1 MSVAFKPAELPQ
13 AASSG
18 SSGRAA
24 GIAARLRQNAK
35 GMLTPTVIVGL
46 VILGIFA
53 LLAVI
58 GPYIAS
64 SNPSATTAAV
74 LQAPSLHHLLGT
86 TQTGQDVL
94 SELLVGTRTS
104 MVVAFTAGA
113 FATLLAVLIGTASGL
128 IGGLADELLSAL
140 TNVFLVIP
148 ALPLAIVLAGYM
160 PNGGEIALVLVIS
173 LTGWSWSARVIR
185 VQALSL
191 RNRDYVLAARA
202 SGESTLH
209 LVLVETVPDLL
220 PVIAI
225 QFLSLVLFAI
235 LTEAGLAF
243 LGLGGTSGWSWGNM
257 LYWATE
263 DTAWSQ
269 GAWWWF
275 LPPGLCIAL
284 VGTSLALI
292 NFGTDEVLNPRLR
305 SARIARSQTKR
316 AGTRRSVDG
325 RSVDG
330 RSVDG
335 RSVDGRSVDRRSEGL
350 RGAAGGSD
358 QPGTLSAPDQSAS
371 DAKRDVL
378 LEVRDLTV
386 AYQTNDEPI
395 RAVRNVSF
403 ELRRGEVLGIA
414 GESGCGKSTLA
425 YAICQVQRPPAVIT
439 GGSLRY
445 RQTVGSPQ
453 VDLLALTAKERSSFR
468 WQEMAVVFQSAM
480 NSLNPVIDVQAQL
493 TDSLAS
499 HRPSWTKAQRVA
511 RAAEVLTMVGISKN
525 RLRSYPHELSG
536 GMRQRVAI
544 AMALVLEP
552 KIVIMDEPTTA
563 LDVVVQREILEQFTD
578 LRQVLDFSVIFITH
592 DLSLLFEF
600 ADRIAVMYAGAIVE
614 VGRSADLYQRPGH
627 PYTHGLGSCFPNVT
641 GPLKAVRGIPG
652 SPPDL
657 RNLPQGCAFEARCEY
672 HLPAC
677 AMQRPVLVPGRPPLH
692 EESLVACFLH
702 DPRLNDS
709 LPAALTLGH
718 VSNV

>member
-1 MSVAFKPAELPQ
+1 MTAVFQTADLPQ
-13 AASSG
+13 SASPG
-18 SSGRAA
+18 SPGRTVGVAT
-24 GIAARLRQNAK
+24 RLHQNAK
-35 GMLTPTVIVGL
+35 GMLTPSVIAGL
-46 VILGIFA
+46 VILGIFV
-53 LLAVI
+53 LLAII

-64 SNPSATTAAV
+64 DNPSASTAAV
-74 LQAPSLHHLLGT
+74 LQPPSVHHLLGT

-94 SELLVGTRTS
+94 SELLVGTRAS
-104 MVVAFTAGA
+104 MVVAFTAGT
-113 FATLLAVLIGTASGL
+113 FATLLAVLIGTAGGL

-160 PNGGEIALVLVIS
+160 PSGGEIALVLVIS

-202 SGESTLH
+202 SGESTLR
-209 LVLVETVPDLL
+209 LVLVDTVPDLL

-305 SARIARSQTKR
+305 SARIARRHGKR
-316 AGTRRSVDG
+316 SASKK
-325 RSVDG
+325 SA
-330 RSVDG
+330 SKP
-335 RSVDGRSVDRRSEGL
+335 SEGGPSA
-350 RGAAGGSD
+350 RPSAVGVTDAE
-358 QPGTLSAPDQSAS
+358 PAPDRPSS
-371 DAKRDVL
+371 DGEHQVL
-378 LEVRDLTV
+378 LEVRDLSVVYETSDAPV
-386 AYQTNDEPI
+386 

-403 ELRRGEVLGIA
+403 DLRRGEVLGIA
-414 GESGCGKSTLA
+414 GESGCGKTTLA
-425 YAICQVQRPPAVIT
+425 YAICQIQRAPAVIT
-439 GGSLRY
+439 SGSLRY
-445 RQTVGSPQ
+445 RRAGDSPP
-453 VDLLALTAKERSSFR
+453 VDLLTMNAEERRTYR
-468 WQEMAVVFQSAM
+468 WQEMAVVLQSAM
-480 NSLNPVIDVQAQL
+480 NSLNPVIDIQAQL

-511 RAAEVLTMVGISKN
+511 RAAEVLTMVGISNN
-525 RLRSYPHELSG
+525 RLRSYPYELSG

-544 AMALVLEP
+544 AMALALEP
-552 KIVIMDEPTTA
+552 TIVVMDEPTTA
-563 LDVVVQREILEQFTD
+563 LDVVVQRQILEQLTD

-600 ADRIAVMYAGAIVE
+600 ADRIAVMYAGRIVE
-614 VGRSADLYQRPGH
+614 LGRSEDLYLRPGH
-627 PYTHGLGSCFPNVT
+627 PYTRGLGSCFPNVT
-641 GPLKAVRGIPG
+641 GPLKTVRGIPG

-657 RNLPQGCAFEARCEY
+657 RNLPPGCPFEPRCE
-672 HLPAC
+672 HRLPVC
-677 AMQRPVLVPGRPPLH
+677 ATQQPLLAPGRLPLH
-692 EESLVACFLH
+692 QDSLVACFLH
-702 DPRLNDS
+702 DPQVSDS
-709 LPAALTLGH
+709 LPAGLTSGQAG
-718 VSNV
+718 NG

>member
-1 MSVAFKPAELPQ
+1 MSAVFNTADVAQSTSPGSPGKTVGV
-13 AASSG
+13 AS
-18 SSGRAA
+18 
-24 GIAARLRQNAK
+24 RLRQNAT
-35 GMLTPTVIVGL
+35 GMLTPTVIAGL

-53 LLAVI
+53 LLAII

-64 SNPSATTAAV
+64 GNPSATTAAV
-74 LQAPSLHHLLGT
+74 LQPPSLHHLLGT

-104 MVVAFTAGA
+104 MVVAFAAGA
-113 FATLLAVLIGTASGL
+113 FATMLAVLIGTASGL

-148 ALPLAIVLAGYM
+148 ALPLAIVLAGYL
-160 PNGGEIALVLVIS
+160 PSGGEIALVLVIS

-209 LVLVETVPDLL
+209 LILVETVPDLL

-284 VGTSLALI
+284 VGTSLALV

-305 SARIARSQTKR
+305 SARIARSQGKR
-316 AGTRRSVDG
+316 SGSK
-325 RSVDG
+325 
-330 RSVDG
+330 
-335 RSVDGRSVDRRSEGL
+335 RSEGGPSAGS
-350 RGAAGGSD
+350 GAAGVTDTGLAADRPSSD
-358 QPGTLSAPDQSAS
+358 GEHQ
-371 DAKRDVL
+371 VL
-378 LEVRDLTV
+378 LEVRDLSV
-386 AYQTNDEPI
+386 VYQASDAPV

-403 ELRRGEVLGIA
+403 DLRRGEVLGVA
-414 GESGCGKSTLA
+414 GESGCGKTTLA
-425 YAICQVQRPPAVIT
+425 YAICQIQRPPALIT

-445 RQTVGSPQ
+445 RQADDLPP
-453 VDLLALTAKERSSFR
+453 VDLLTMNAAERSTYR

-480 NSLNPVIDVQAQL
+480 SSLNPVIDVQAQL

-499 HRPSWTKAQRVA
+499 HRPSWTKAQRIA
-511 RAAEVLTMVGISKN
+511 RAAEVLTMVGISRN

-544 AMALVLEP
+544 AMALALEP

-563 LDVVVQREILEQFTD
+563 LDVVVQREILERLTE
-578 LRQVLDFSVIFITH
+578 LRQALDFSVIFITH

-600 ADRIAVMYAGAIVE
+600 ADRIAVMYAGRIVE
-614 VGRSADLYQRPGH
+614 LGRSEDLYLRPGH
-627 PYTHGLGSCFPNVT
+627 PYTRGLGSCFPNVT
-641 GPLKAVRGIPG
+641 GPLKTVHGIPG

-657 RNLPQGCAFEARCEY
+657 RNVPPGCPFEPRCE
-672 HLPAC
+672 HRLPAC
-677 AMQRPVLVPGRPPLH
+677 ATHQPLLSPGRPPLH

-702 DPRLNDS
+702 DPQRSDP
-709 LPAALTLGH
+709 LPAALTSGQE
-718 VSNV
+718 SND